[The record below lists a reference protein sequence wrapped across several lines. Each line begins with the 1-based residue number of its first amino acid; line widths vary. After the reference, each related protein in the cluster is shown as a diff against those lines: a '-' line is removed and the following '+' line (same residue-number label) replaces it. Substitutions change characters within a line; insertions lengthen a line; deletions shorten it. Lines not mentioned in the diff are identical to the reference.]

1 MIITLGILSIFQ
13 ITFLPGLVVSQLVKL
28 RGMWNIIL
36 VSLALSPII
45 NYLLVFIT
53 TVLGL
58 YNQPVT
64 LMFFGIELAFL
75 IYLTYPILNKTLG
88 QIFKYQEI
96 AIFFDEYLNKNNDTI
111 GWIKIF
117 TKIILAIIFSF
128 AVFVI
133 LYYIS
138 IYAALKSSVFT
149 TWDAVVS
156 WDRWAVDWYNNHL
169 PIQTWHY
176 PQLIPANWSL
186 TYQFMGD
193 SRIKFFAKDFMG
205 FIEVYILLTIFTLG
219 IVRREV
225 GYFFGVI
232 FTAWLQWVLGSR
244 GNGYVDSSVAFFALS
259 SVACLLIS
267 EKGDNQSKSIYIYLG
282 AIFAAGAAVTK
293 QAGLWVVLAYPFLL
307 FFINNKE
314 ENRRYVYSH
323 IPGILVIYTLII
335 FPWYGYKEYQIR
347 TSKEVSEI
355 SYVISLV
362 DPSKSWPQRLENSFT
377 LIKDHFKLISERVIV
392 VLLSFLMIFAYNEKF
407 YKVLLGLIIIPFTLL
422 WALYF
427 SYDTRNLN
435 LVIPL
440 IGLAAGIGL
449 QKILNKLKQIDIFY
463 IPIKILSSIKIVYL
477 LIPILFVFLLP
488 LRYSDTYM
496 INKSIAK
503 QKQIGYPWLNQRIY
517 EHQSRFGFDGKIL
530 TDYQYLGFLPGLEQY
545 YSLGHSNF
553 PLTFIKQINDTSVGY
568 TLLNSD
574 WASPEVI
581 EYVRQNITDGT
592 MQIIFEENTFVFLT
606 ICHGPCSQ

>member
-1 MIITLGILSIFQ
+1 MIVTLGILSVFQ
-13 ITFLPGLVVSQLVKL
+13 LTFLPGLVVSQLVKL
-28 RGMWNIIL
+28 RGIWNTIL

-45 NYLLVFIT
+45 NYLFVFIAT
-53 TVLGL
+53 ALGL

-64 LMFFGIELAFL
+64 LIFFVIELTFL

-88 QIFKYQEI
+88 QVFKYQEI
-96 AIFFDEYLNKNNDTI
+96 AIFFDEYLNKNNVTI

-117 TKIILAIIFSF
+117 TKIIFAIVFSF
-128 AVFVI
+128 AVCVI

-149 TWDAVVS
+149 TWDAIVS

-193 SRIKFFAKDFMG
+193 SRIKFFAKGFMG
-205 FIEVYILLTIFTLG
+205 FIEIYILLTIFILG
-219 IVRREV
+219 IVRRDV

-244 GNGYVDSSVAFFALS
+244 GSGYVDSAVAFFALS

-267 EKGDNQSKSIYIYLG
+267 EKDDDQSKSTYIYLG
-282 AIFAAGAAVTK
+282 AIFAVGAAVTK
-293 QAGLWVVLAYPFLL
+293 QAGLWMVLAYPFLL
-307 FFINNKE
+307 YFTNNKK
-314 ENRRYVYSH
+314 ENRRYVYSY
-323 IPGILVIYTLII
+323 IPGILVIYALII

-347 TSKEVSEI
+347 NSKDGSEI
-355 SYVISLV
+355 SHVISLV
-362 DPSKSWPQRLENSFT
+362 SQGKSWTQRLEISFI
-377 LIKDHFKLISERVIV
+377 LIQDHFKPISEKVIA

-407 YKVLLGLIIIPFTLL
+407 CKALLGLIIIPFTLL

-440 IGLAAGIGL
+440 IGLTAGIGL
-449 QKILNKLKQIDIFY
+449 QKLFNNLKQIDISY
-463 IPIKILSSIKIVYL
+463 LPIKILSPFKIAYL
-477 LIPILFVFLLP
+477 LIPILLVFLLP
-488 LRYSDTYM
+488 LRYSDSYM

-503 QKQIGYPWLNQRIY
+503 QKEIGYPWLNQKIY
-517 EHQSRFGFDGKIL
+517 EYQSRYGLDGKIL
-530 TDYQYLGFLPGLEQY
+530 TDYQYLGFLPGLERY
-545 YSLGHSNF
+545 YSLGSSNN
-553 PLTFIKQINDTSVGY
+553 PSTFIKQINDTSIDY
-568 TLLNSD
+568 ALLNSA
-574 WASPEVI
+574 WMSPEVV
-581 EYVRQNITDGT
+581 EYVRQNIAKGT
-592 MQIIFEENTFVFLT
+592 MQIIFEKDTFLFVT
-606 ICHGPCSQ
+606 TCRGPCGQ